1 MALDMTPEQKA
12 IGKSNFNRTVGAL
25 AEADAAEA
33 ARRPGVTRRRFM
45 KGLIGAGAVVPVG
58 AAVYFGYNRERFGVG
73 GHRPV
78 KAGIIGTGDEGGVL
92 VGEHNPN
99 YLQFIAYS
107 DIRPSNQKRI
117 FEDEQRTNPNSPRRG
132 FRHHYGNDAKQHIRL
147 YENYHE
153 LLQNPEIEAVVIAL
167 PLNLHAQAAMD
178 AMRAGKHVLCEKL
191 MAWNVRQCKEMIRV
205 ANETNRVLAI
215 GHQRHYSM
223 LYAHAVEVI
232 NSGVLGEV
240 RHIRA
245 LWHRNMTLPR
255 LDSNGKEM
263 TEVING
269 RRVPIYR
276 DSWHPA
282 INSEDARALSQDRIK
297 QAGFRDI
304 NHLVRWRLFK
314 ETGGGLMAELGS
326 HQLDACSIFLGKVHP
341 LAVTGVGGNYFYRD
355 ERDIEDHVFCTFEFP
370 GKNYWGDGGRVVN
383 DPNDKVIVTYSSIS
397 TNMFEP
403 YGECVMGNRGTLV
416 VEEEKTA
423 MLYGGAPS
431 RATAVSVT
439 TSAAGAPVLSADA
452 SSPAD
457 NRRADTGQAAL
468 GIGPPSR
475 GYREEMEHLAYIVRM
490 RDQGSARDR
499 ADLQMRCPGP
509 AAMADAIIALTANQA
524 MRHQHRIEFN
534 HRWFDPAS
542 PEVPDPDMVPQR
554 PDERRG

>member
-1 MALDMTPEQKA
+1 MALDLTPEQKA
-12 IGKSNFNRTVGAL
+12 IGKGNFNRAVGAL
-25 AEADAAEA
+25 AEDDAAA
-33 ARRPGVTRRRFM
+33 ARGGITRRRFM
-45 KGLIGAGAVVPVG
+45 QGLVAAGAVAPVA
-58 AAVYFGYNRERFGVG
+58 AAVYFGYNRERFGMG

-78 KAGIIGTGDEGGVL
+78 RAGIIGTGDEGGVL
-92 VGEHNPN
+92 VGEHNPQ

-132 FRHHYGNDAKQHIRL
+132 FKHHYGNDAPRHIRL

-167 PLNLHAQAAMD
+167 PLNLHKQVAID
-178 AMRAGKHVLCEKL
+178 AMKAGKHVLCEKL
-191 MAWNVRQCKEMIRV
+191 MAWNVTQCKDMVRV
-205 ANETNRVLAI
+205 ANETNRILGI

-223 LYAHAVEVI
+223 LYAHATEVI
-232 NSGVLGEV
+232 NSGILGDV

-255 LDSNGKEM
+255 LDANGHEM
-263 TEVING
+263 TEEIEING
-269 RRVPIYR
+269 RKVRVPVYR

-282 INSEDARALSQDRIK
+282 IKPEDARALSRERIN
-297 QAGFRDI
+297 QAGFKDI
-304 NHLVRWRLFK
+304 NELVRWRLYQR
-314 ETGGGLMAELGS
+314 TGGGLMVELGS

-341 LAVTGVGGNYFYRD
+341 LAVTGVGGKYFYHD
-355 ERDIEDHVFCTFEFP
+355 EREVEDHVFCTFEFP
-370 GKNYWGDGGRVVN
+370 GKNYWAEDGHTVK

-431 RATAVSVT
+431 RSTSVSVT

-457 NRRADTGQAAL
+457 NKRADTGQAAL

-475 GYREEMEHLAYIVRM
+475 GYREEMEHLAYLVRM
-490 RDQGSARDR
+490 RDQASSQDR
-499 ADLQMRCPGP
+499 AKLQMRCPGP
-509 AAMADAIIALTANQA
+509 AAMADAIIALTANEA
-524 MRHQHRIEFN
+524 MRHQKRIEFD

-542 PEVPDPDMVPQR
+542 PEVPDKDMIVR
-554 PDERRG
+554 PPV

>member
-12 IGKSNFNRTVGAL
+12 IGKGNFNRAVGAL
-25 AEADAAEA
+25 AEADAA
-33 ARRPGVTRRRFM
+33 RGGGVTRRRFM
-45 KGLIGAGAVVPVG
+45 QGLIGAGAVAPVA
-58 AAVYFGYNRERFGVG
+58 AAVYFGYNRERFGMG
-73 GHRPV
+73 GQRPV

-99 YLQFIAYS
+99 YLQFIAYC

-132 FRHHYGNDAKQHIRL
+132 FKHHYGNDAAKHIRL

-191 MAWNVRQCKEMIRV
+191 MAWNVRQCKDMIRV
-205 ANETNRVLAI
+205 SNETNRVLAI

-223 LYAHAVEVI
+223 LYAHATEVI

-255 LDSNGKEM
+255 LDSQGKEM

-269 RRVPIYR
+269 RTLPVYQ

-282 INSEDARALSQDRIK
+282 IKPEDSHALSQERVH
-297 QAGFRDI
+297 QAGFKDI
-304 NHLVRWRLFK
+304 NELVRWRLFNR
-314 ETGGGLMAELGS
+314 TGGGLMVELGS

-341 LAVTGVGGNYFYRD
+341 LAVTGVGGKYFYHD
-355 ERDIEDHVFCTFEFP
+355 EREVEDHVFCTFEFP
-370 GKNYWGDGGRVVN
+370 GKNYWADGGRVVR

-397 TNMFEP
+397 TNKFEP

-423 MLYGGAPS
+423 MLYGGAS
-431 RATAVSVT
+431 KSTAVSVT

-457 NRRADTGQAAL
+457 NRRADVGQTAL
-468 GIGPPSR
+468 GNAAPSR
-475 GYREEMEHLAYIVRM
+475 GYREEMEHLAYVVRM
-490 RDQGSARDR
+490 RDQGSSRDR

-524 MRHQHRIEFN
+524 MRHQKRIEFD

-542 PEVPDPDMVPQR
+542 AEVPDKDMVAR
-554 PDERRG
+554 PPV